1 LNFTEEGGDNMKKM
15 TALLL
20 SILFAVSI
28 LGCAATQDKAKMDE
42 QIDTMKK
49 REEAQ
54 MWQRANGP

>member
-1 LNFTEEGGDNMKKM
+1 MKKM
-15 TALLL
+15 IALLL
-20 SILFAVSI
+20 SILFAASV

>member
-1 LNFTEEGGDNMKKM
+1 MQKM
-15 TALLL
+15 IAFLL
-20 SILFAVSI
+20 SILFAASV

-49 REEAQ
+49 REESQ